1 MKFTFLG
8 TGTSHGVPVIGCEC
22 KVCKSRNKKDKRFR
36 CSAHILSQNG
46 TSVIIDLSPEFRLQ
60 AVRSKIKEVDAILIT
75 HSHADHLH
83 GIDDIRI
90 FSCEPSPFVRN
101 PNANEY
107 VKPPLPL
114 FTNQNTADDLKYKF
128 SYFFKPVKQG
138 SGRAKIDLQ
147 VATQTFSLKDLQ
159 ITPVPLK
166 HGMLETC
173 GWIITENKKSIAYLT
188 DCNFISEESYKI
200 IQKFSPEYLVI
211 DGLQERE
218 HSTHF
223 NFIQAMQA
231 ADRIGAKFTYFT
243 HLTHKHSH
251 KDVQQFMNKHLCE
264 FQNLTQIVKNGGFI
278 KPAYDNLTISI

>member
-36 CSAHILSQNG
+36 CSAHILSQYG

-114 FTNQNTADDLKYKF
+114 FNKPYVIQQIALLVFPLPILPVINKF
-128 SYFFKPVKQG
+128 
-138 SGRAKIDLQ
+138 
-147 VATQTFSLKDLQ
+147 
-159 ITPVPLK
+159 
-166 HGMLETC
+166 
-173 GWIITENKKSIAYLT
+173 
-188 DCNFISEESYKI
+188 
-200 IQKFSPEYLVI
+200 
-211 DGLQERE
+211 
-218 HSTHF
+218 
-223 NFIQAMQA
+223 
-231 ADRIGAKFTYFT
+231 
-243 HLTHKHSH
+243 
-251 KDVQQFMNKHLCE
+251 
-264 FQNLTQIVKNGGFI
+264 
-278 KPAYDNLTISI
+278 